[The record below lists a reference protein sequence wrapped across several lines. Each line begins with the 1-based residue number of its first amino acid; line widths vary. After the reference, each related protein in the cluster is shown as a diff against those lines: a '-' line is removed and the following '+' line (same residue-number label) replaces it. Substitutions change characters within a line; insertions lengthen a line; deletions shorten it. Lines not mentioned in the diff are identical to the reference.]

1 MKVPA
6 HKSFGS
12 FAIFHPD
19 LFPNGTCK
27 RGGRL
32 QALVQTIRSFEL
44 KDNGNPKRCT
54 ELAYSENCLTMR
66 REFSLTLKG
75 KGGRSV
81 RKARSADSKQ
91 AWERA
96 FAPFHAASAVS
107 RRSNNVVTDV
117 EAA

>member
-6 HKSFGS
+6 HRSFSS
-12 FAIFHPD
+12 FVISILIF
-19 LFPNGTCK
+19 FPNGTCK

-54 ELAYSENCLTMR
+54 EFAYSENCLTVR

-75 KGGRSV
+75 KGGTSLPR
-81 RKARSADSKQ
+81 ARSADSKQ

-96 FAPFHAASAVS
+96 FAPFHAASPCQGGLTT
-107 RRSNNVVTDV
+107 VVIGR
-117 EAA
+117 